1 MLRLLEE
8 RTWKLAVTL
17 GLTALISVVGLAGR
31 AQAQEP
37 LKVRILL
44 GRSEVLSVPDSIG
57 TVSIADD
64 KIADVVVATS
74 RQLLLNA
81 KKIGTTSLVVWSKG
95 NRYQKYEVVV
105 HSGVGFNQVVLNC
118 KIAEVSRSRLKQM
131 GFDFFVSM
139 LNSRRIEGSGALGFF
154 GGQVATPRIPI
165 LTDPLVDN
173 TAIAVDYASLSGDRR
188 LQGIIQALE
197 TDGTIKTLASP
208 NLVAVNGES
217 AKFLSGG
224 EIPIPIAQGGTNGG
238 SITILFKEFGV
249 KLDFTPTVI
258 DSGIINLKVQP
269 EVSTPDY
276 SKAVLVSGILVPA
289 FQTRRVNTVVE
300 LRDGQS
306 LVIGGLTNTDVR
318 KTQRKIPL
326 LGDIPVLGA
335 LFKNVRE
342 TVDENELVVLVSPH
356 IIRPLE
362 ANELPALP
370 NPAETKN

>member
-1 MLRLLEE
+1 
-8 RTWKLAVTL
+8 
-17 GLTALISVVGLAGR
+17 
-31 AQAQEP
+31 
-37 LKVRILL
+37 
-44 GRSEVLSVPDSIG
+44 
-57 TVSIADD
+57 
-64 KIADVVVATS
+64 
-74 RQLLLNA
+74 
-81 KKIGTTSLVVWSKG
+81 
-95 NRYQKYEVVV
+95 
-105 HSGVGFNQVVLNC
+105 
-118 KIAEVSRSRLKQM
+118 
-131 GFDFFVSM
+131 
-139 LNSRRIEGSGALGFF
+139 
-154 GGQVATPRIPI
+154 
-165 LTDPLVDN
+165 
-173 TAIAVDYASLSGDRR
+173 
-188 LQGIIQALE
+188 
-197 TDGTIKTLASP
+197 
-208 NLVAVNGES
+208 ES

-224 EIPIPIAQGGTNGG
+224 EIPIPIAQGGANAG

-276 SKAVLVSGILVPA
+276 SKAVLVAGM
-289 FQTRRVNTVVE
+289 RVAGLHTPGMNTVVE

-362 ANELPALP
+362 ANEVPQLP
-370 NPAETKN
+370 NPAEAK

>member
-1 MLRLLEE
+1 MPSLLED
-8 RTWKLAVTL
+8 RTRKFAWTL
-17 GLTALISVVGLAGR
+17 GLVTLLSVAGWIGQ
-31 AQAQEP
+31 AHAQEP

-105 HSGVGFNQVVLNC
+105 HSGIGFNQVVLNC

-131 GFDFFVSM
+131 GFDFFVNM
-139 LNSRRIEGSGALGFF
+139 LNSRRIEGSGTIGFF
-154 GGQVATPRIPI
+154 GGQVATPRVPI
-165 LTDPLVDN
+165 LTDPLSDN
-173 TAIAVDYASLSGDRR
+173 TAISIDYASLSGDRHI
-188 LQGIIQALE
+188 QGIIQALE
-197 TDGTIKTLASP
+197 SDGTIKTLASP

-217 AKFLSGG
+217 AHFLSGG
-224 EIPIPIAQGGTNGG
+224 EIPIPIAQGGANVGTV
-238 SITILFKEFGV
+238 TVMFKEFGV
-249 KLDFTPTVI
+249 KLDFQPTVI
-258 DSGIINLKVQP
+258 DSGIINLKVSP
-269 EVSTPDY
+269 EVSTPDF
-276 SKAVLVSGILVPA
+276 SRAVLISGILVPA

-318 KTQRKIPL
+318 KTERKIPL

-362 ANELPALP
+362 ANEVPQLP
-370 NPAETKN
+370 NPAEAKD